1 MSVAALAVASACVAP
16 RPNQRRVAASIFP
29 LYDLA
34 RRVGG
39 DRLSV
44 ELVLPPGHT
53 THQYDPTPKD
63 VARLADAS
71 LVFGVGLGLDGWLT
85 TLVKSA
91 GGGEGRV
98 YELGPLADPMLVP
111 ARFLPEPRPGAP
123 EPAGD
128 RPIDP
133 HFWLDPMRMRRV
145 VDLMVDAYRNL
156 DPEGG
161 PGYAL
166 RGDEVKASLLR
177 LHNELEGR
185 KARWQG
191 ARIVTFHGS
200 LFYFTERYGPEV
212 VAVVE
217 PVPGQEPT
225 ARHLEEVAA
234 AARAEKAAAL
244 FSEPQLEA
252 GPARVVAAEAGV
264 PVFEIDPV
272 GGLPA
277 TDSYEK
283 LVLQVAALF
292 DRALPPPPPPTPS
305 PAPPSPLAAPARK
318 TK

>member
-1 MSVAALAVASACVAP
+1 MTLAAVAAVGACSSR
-16 RPNQRRVAASIFP
+16 RPDRRQVAASIFP

-39 DRLSV
+39 DRLRV

-53 THQYDPTPKD
+53 THQYDPSPKD

-71 LVFGVGLGLDGWLT
+71 LVFGVGLGLDGWLGG
-85 TLVKSA
+85 LVKNA
-91 GGGEGRV
+91 GGGLGRV

-111 ARFLPEPRPGAP
+111 ARFLPEPPPMGSQIRG
-123 EPAGD
+123 EG
-128 RPIDP
+128 PIDP

-177 LHNELEGR
+177 LHTELEAR

-217 PVPGQEPT
+217 PVAGQEPT
-225 ARHLEEVAA
+225 PRHLQEVAA
-234 AARAEKAAAL
+234 AAREQKASAL

-252 GPARVVAAEAGV
+252 GPARVVAGEAGV
-264 PVFEIDPV
+264 PTYEIDPV

-277 TDSYEK
+277 TDTYEK
-283 LVLQVAALF
+283 LLLQIAAVF
-292 DRALPPPPPPTPS
+292 DRVLPPLSPPPPPSEAASPSPS
-305 PAPPSPLAAPARK
+305 PARKAP
-318 TK
+318 

>member
-1 MSVAALAVASACVAP
+1 MIVAVLTVGSACTAR
-16 RPNQRRVAASIFP
+16 RPDRRRVAASIFP
-29 LYDLA
+29 LYDVA

-39 DRLSV
+39 DRLGV

-91 GGGEGRV
+91 GGAEGRV

-111 ARFLPEPRPGAP
+111 ARFLPAVPPGSEPGG
-123 EPAGD
+123 E

-145 VDLMVDAYRNL
+145 VDLMVDAYRSL

-166 RGDEVKASLLR
+166 RGDEVKASLMR
-177 LHNELEGR
+177 LHTELEQR

-217 PVPGQEPT
+217 PVAGQEPT

-234 AARAEKAAAL
+234 TARAERAAAL

-252 GPARVVAAEAGV
+252 GPARVVASEAGV

-277 TDSYEK
+277 TDTYEK
-283 LVLQVAALF
+283 LVLQIAAIL
-292 DRALPPPPPPTPS
+292 DRALPPPLPATPS
-305 PAPPSPLAAPARK
+305 PAVPSPSPLPSRK